1 MAFDRFHDGAHASR
15 MRQRPVVLLALV
27 VGVVAIVT
35 VVAVAG
41 LGVLGGDTPAGPTG
55 GSTGGS
61 TTAEPTATPRPTARP
76 IPGHEVYGYIPYWEM
91 DSGIASHVADVDLS
105 TIALFSVTVRRDGTI
120 NTSARGYK
128 RITDTVGKRLVREAH
143 DRGVRIEVVFSS
155 FGAARNERFFG
166 GPIETQDT
174 AIDALVAFAKER
186 SFDGIN
192 VDVETLDRS
201 LVAAYGAF
209 VGRLRDR
216 LRSEL
221 PKGQVS
227 AATGAN
233 VIGSE
238 MAAAAAGAGADR
250 IFLMGYDYH
259 WSGSDPGA
267 SAPLDRRDGDEKD
280 LVWSLDMYEAIG
292 VPVERT
298 LLGLPFY
305 GMAWPVSGPEI
316 GAPRTGR
323 GSAWVPADNRAFLRK
338 PPVEPQRDEIEAVDV
353 YIVPTDPVAA
363 QPTSTPEPGA
373 SVDPGASPSAGAWRA
388 IYVDS
393 PETLTPKM
401 RLANDRGLAGVGFWA
416 IGMERGLPG
425 YQALIDAFRRDEL
438 AAP

>member
-1 MAFDRFHDGAHASR
+1 
-15 MRQRPVVLLALV
+15 MRQRPVLLLALV
-27 VGVVAIVT
+27 VGVVAIVG

-41 LGVLGGDTPAGPTG
+41 LGVLGGDGSPTGPTG

-91 DSGIASHVADVDLS
+91 DSGIASHVADIDLS
-105 TIALFSVTVRRDGTI
+105 TIALFSITVRRDGTI

-128 RITDTVGKRLVREAH
+128 RIMDTVGKRLVREAH

-155 FGAARNERFFG
+155 FGAKRNERFFG

-201 LVAAYGAF
+201 LMPAYGAF
-209 VGRLRDR
+209 VSRLRDR
-216 LRSEL
+216 LRSEM

-238 MAAAAAGAGADR
+238 MAAAAATAGADR

-280 LVWSLDMYEAIG
+280 LVWSLDMYEATRRAG
-292 VPVERT
+292 
-298 LLGLPFY
+298 G
-305 GMAWPVSGPEI
+305 AH
-316 GAPRTGR
+316 APRSSLLWHGLAGQR
-323 GSAWVPADNRAFLRK
+323 SGDRRSADRPRHAPGCR
-338 PPVEPQRDEIEAVDV
+338 
-353 YIVPTDPVAA
+353 PTTAA
-363 QPTSTPEPGA
+363 SCASRRSSRSATRSRPSTSTSCRPTPEPPSRRPTRAPRSTRGRA
-373 SVDPGASPSAGAWRA
+373 RARAPGAPSTW
-388 IYVDS
+388 
-393 PETLTPKM
+393 TPP
-401 RLANDRGLAGVGFWA
+401 RH
-416 IGMERGLPG
+416 
-425 YQALIDAFRRDEL
+425 
-438 AAP
+438 

>member
-1 MAFDRFHDGAHASR
+1 
-15 MRQRPVVLLALV
+15 MRQRPVLLLALA
-27 VGVVAIVT
+27 VGVAALVG

-41 LGVLGGDTPAGPTG
+41 LGVLGGDTPTGPAG

-91 DSGIASHVADVDLS
+91 DSGIASHVADTDLS

-128 RITDTVGKRLVREAH
+128 KIIDTVGKQLVRDAH
-143 DRGVRIEVVFSS
+143 DRGVRSEVVFSS
-155 FGAARNERFFG
+155 FGAKRNERFFG
-166 GPIETQDT
+166 GPIAIQDA
-174 AIDALVAFAKER
+174 AIEALVAFAKAR

-201 LVAAYGAF
+201 LLPAYGAF
-209 VGRLRDR
+209 ISRLRDR
-216 LRSEL
+216 LREEM

-238 MAAAAAGAGADR
+238 MAAAAAAAGADR

-280 LVWSLDMYEAIG
+280 LVWSLDMYEALG
-292 VPVERT
+292 VPVDRT

-305 GMAWPVSGPEI
+305 GMTWPVSGPEI

-323 GSAWVPADNRAFLRK
+323 GTAWVPADNRGFLRK
-338 PPVEPQRDEIEAVDV
+338 PPVEPQRDEIEGVDV
-353 YIVPTDPVAA
+353 YIVPTDPGAA
-363 QPTSTPEPGA
+363 APPPTPTLEPGA
-373 SVDPGASPSAGAWRA
+373 SVDPGASPSTGAWRA

-393 PETLTPKM
+393 PETLTPKL